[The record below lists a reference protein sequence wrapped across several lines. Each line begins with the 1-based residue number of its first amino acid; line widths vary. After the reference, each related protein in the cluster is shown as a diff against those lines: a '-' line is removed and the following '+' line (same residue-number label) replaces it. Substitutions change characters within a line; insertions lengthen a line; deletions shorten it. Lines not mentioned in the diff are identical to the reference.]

1 MLRDRLHFSERRAC
15 RLAGQHRSTQRHAPS
30 TLGVDD
36 ADLRAQ
42 LRAIAE
48 RKTRW
53 GYRRAHG
60 QLRQDGWTVNRKR
73 VQRLWREEG
82 LRVPQKARKR
92 RRTADPQA
100 QWLRADRPNQLWAMD
115 FQYDQTSDGRML
127 RFLNVVDEFTRE
139 ALIMQVDRSITAQ
152 QAVSALRRLV
162 DQRGAPENLR
172 CDNGPELTAN
182 ALREWCATAQV
193 TTSYIEPG
201 SPWQNPFAES
211 FNARVRD
218 ELLNLEEF
226 SCLLD
231 AGILTE
237 DWRQEYNH
245 LCRRRHKVF
254 YADVRVMPIWGRD
267 RCVGESDANH
277 LGAVIGAWRSA

>member
-1 MLRDRLHFSERRAC
+1 MLCDRLHFSERRAC
-15 RLAGQHRSTQRHAPS
+15 RLGGQHRSTQRHAPS
-30 TLGVDD
+30 TPGVDD

-115 FQYDQTSDGRML
+115 FQYDQTGVPPFRAVRKCRFSLARGRVL
-127 RFLNVVDEFTRE
+127 ELHPVRGAE
-139 ALIMQVDRSITAQ
+139 LI
-152 QAVSALRRLV
+152 SALVL
-162 DQRGAPENLR
+162 
-172 CDNGPELTAN
+172 
-182 ALREWCATAQV
+182 
-193 TTSYIEPG
+193 
-201 SPWQNPFAES
+201 
-211 FNARVRD
+211 
-218 ELLNLEEF
+218 
-226 SCLLD
+226 
-231 AGILTE
+231 
-237 DWRQEYNH
+237 
-245 LCRRRHKVF
+245 
-254 YADVRVMPIWGRD
+254 YASD
-267 RCVGESDANH
+267 RCY
-277 LGAVIGAWRSA
+277 WTT